1 MYDTA
6 FLAIEK
12 SNREVYFCSRKFKVS
27 NQFEPILRFKHING
41 MKRYILHSI
50 CAVAVCGTLLF
61 VACNGNSSKKAAT
74 GQSAPTEQADVL
86 EIDEL
91 LASADSLAGKTVTI
105 EGVCTHTCKHG
116 ARKIF
121 LMGSDDTQ
129 IIRVESGELGSFD
142 PQCVNRIVRV
152 TGTLDEQRV
161 DEAYLMAWEAQAKA
175 QTGERHGTTEAGCD
189 AEKAARQETA
199 NTVAERIADFRA
211 KIAARKAA
219 EGKDYLS
226 FYYVTATSY
235 EIEQ

>member
-1 MYDTA
+1 M
-6 FLAIEK
+6 
-12 SNREVYFCSRKFKVS
+12 
-27 NQFEPILRFKHING
+27 KHILL
-41 MKRYILHSI
+41 RAL
-50 CAVAVCGTLLF
+50 AVALACG
-61 VACNGNSSKKAAT
+61 ACASVSCGGNASTKAKT
-74 GQSAPTEQADVL
+74 RQTEAARPAAL

-91 LASADSLAGKTVTI
+91 LASAHSLAGKTVTI
-105 EGVCTHTCKHG
+105 EGVCTHTCRHG

-129 IIRVESGELGSFD
+129 TVRVESGELGSFD

-161 DEAYLMAWEAQAKA
+161 DEAYLAAWEEQTKA

-189 AEKAARQETA
+189 AEKAARQETGA
-199 NTVAERIADFRA
+199 TVAERIADFRA

>member
-1 MYDTA
+1 M
-6 FLAIEK
+6 
-12 SNREVYFCSRKFKVS
+12 
-27 NQFEPILRFKHING
+27 KHILL
-41 MKRYILHSI
+41 RAL
-50 CAVAVCGTLLF
+50 AVALACG
-61 VACNGNSSKKAAT
+61 ACASVSCGGNASTKAKT
-74 GQSAPTEQADVL
+74 RQTEAARPAAL

-105 EGVCTHTCKHG
+105 EGVCTHTCRHG

-129 IIRVESGELGSFD
+129 TVRVESGELGSFD

-161 DEAYLMAWEAQAKA
+161 DEAYLAAWEEQTKA

-189 AEKAARQETA
+189 AEKAARQETGA
-199 NTVAERIADFRA
+199 TVAERIAYFRA

>member
-1 MYDTA
+1 M
-6 FLAIEK
+6 
-12 SNREVYFCSRKFKVS
+12 
-27 NQFEPILRFKHING
+27 KHILL
-41 MKRYILHSI
+41 RAL
-50 CAVAVCGTLLF
+50 AVALACG
-61 VACNGNSSKKAAT
+61 ACASVSCGGNASTKAKT
-74 GQSAPTEQADVL
+74 RQTEAARPAAL

-105 EGVCTHTCKHG
+105 EGVCTHTCRHG

-129 IIRVESGELGSFD
+129 TVRVESGELGSFD

-152 TGTLDEQRV
+152 TGTLNEQRV
-161 DEAYLMAWEAQAKA
+161 DEAYLAAWEEQTKA

-189 AEKAARQETA
+189 AEKAARQETGA
-199 NTVAERIADFRA
+199 TVAERIADFRA

>member
-1 MYDTA
+1 M
-6 FLAIEK
+6 
-12 SNREVYFCSRKFKVS
+12 
-27 NQFEPILRFKHING
+27 KHILL
-41 MKRYILHSI
+41 RAL
-50 CAVAVCGTLLF
+50 AVALACG
-61 VACNGNSSKKAAT
+61 ACASVSCGGNASTKAKT
-74 GQSAPTEQADVL
+74 RQTEAARPAAL

-105 EGVCTHTCKHG
+105 EGVCTHTCRHG

-121 LMGSDDTQ
+121 LMDSDDTQ
-129 IIRVESGELGSFD
+129 TVRVESGELGSFD

-161 DEAYLMAWEAQAKA
+161 DEAYLAAWEEQTKA

-189 AEKAARQETA
+189 AEKAARQETGA
-199 NTVAERIADFRA
+199 TVAERIADFRA

>member
-1 MYDTA
+1 M
-6 FLAIEK
+6 
-12 SNREVYFCSRKFKVS
+12 
-27 NQFEPILRFKHING
+27 KHILL
-41 MKRYILHSI
+41 RAL
-50 CAVAVCGTLLF
+50 AVALACG
-61 VACNGNSSKKAAT
+61 ACASVSCGGNASTKANPR
-74 GQSAPTEQADVL
+74 QTEAARPAAL

-105 EGVCTHTCKHG
+105 EGVCTHTCRHG

-121 LMGSDDTQ
+121 FMGSDDTQ
-129 IIRVESGELGSFD
+129 TVRVESGELGSFD

-161 DEAYLMAWEAQAKA
+161 DEAYLAAWEEQTKA

-189 AEKAARQETA
+189 AEKAARQETGA
-199 NTVAERIADFRA
+199 TVAERIADFRA

-235 EIEQ
+235 EIGQ

>member
-1 MYDTA
+1 M
-6 FLAIEK
+6 
-12 SNREVYFCSRKFKVS
+12 
-27 NQFEPILRFKHING
+27 KHILL
-41 MKRYILHSI
+41 RAL
-50 CAVAVCGTLLF
+50 AVALACG
-61 VACNGNSSKKAAT
+61 ACASVSCGGNASTKAKT
-74 GQSAPTEQADVL
+74 RQTEAARPAAL

-105 EGVCTHTCKHG
+105 EGVCTHTCRHG

-129 IIRVESGELGSFD
+129 TVRVESGELGSFD

-161 DEAYLMAWEAQAKA
+161 DEAYLAAWEEQTKA

-189 AEKAARQETA
+189 AEKATRQETGA
-199 NTVAERIADFRA
+199 TVAERIADFRA

>member
-1 MYDTA
+1 M
-6 FLAIEK
+6 
-12 SNREVYFCSRKFKVS
+12 
-27 NQFEPILRFKHING
+27 KHILL
-41 MKRYILHSI
+41 RAL
-50 CAVAVCGTLLF
+50 AVALACG
-61 VACNGNSSKKAAT
+61 ACASVSCGGNASTKAKT
-74 GQSAPTEQADVL
+74 RQTEAARPAAL

-105 EGVCTHTCKHG
+105 EGVCTHTCRHG

-129 IIRVESGELGSFD
+129 TVRVESGELGSFD

-161 DEAYLMAWEAQAKA
+161 DEAYLAAWEEQTKA

-189 AEKAARQETA
+189 AEKAARQETGA
-199 NTVAERIADFRA
+199 TVAERIADFRA

-219 EGKDYLS
+219 EGKAYLS

>member
-1 MYDTA
+1 M
-6 FLAIEK
+6 
-12 SNREVYFCSRKFKVS
+12 
-27 NQFEPILRFKHING
+27 KHILL
-41 MKRYILHSI
+41 RAL
-50 CAVAVCGTLLF
+50 AVALACG
-61 VACNGNSSKKAAT
+61 ACASVSCGGNASTKAKT
-74 GQSAPTEQADVL
+74 RQTEAARPAAL

-105 EGVCTHTCKHG
+105 EGVCTHTCRHG

-129 IIRVESGELGSFD
+129 TVRVESGELGSFD

-161 DEAYLMAWEAQAKA
+161 DEAYLAAWEEQTKA

-189 AEKAARQETA
+189 AEKAARQETGA
-199 NTVAERIADFRA
+199 TFAERIADFRA

>member
-1 MYDTA
+1 M
-6 FLAIEK
+6 
-12 SNREVYFCSRKFKVS
+12 
-27 NQFEPILRFKHING
+27 KHILL
-41 MKRYILHSI
+41 RAL
-50 CAVAVCGTLLF
+50 AVALACG
-61 VACNGNSSKKAAT
+61 ACASVSCGGNASTKAKT
-74 GQSAPTEQADVL
+74 RQTEAARPAAL

-105 EGVCTHTCKHG
+105 EGVCTHTCRHG

-129 IIRVESGELGSFD
+129 TVRVESGELGSFD

-161 DEAYLMAWEAQAKA
+161 DEAYLAAWEEQTKA

-189 AEKAARQETA
+189 AEKAARQETGA
-199 NTVAERIADFRA
+199 TVAERIADFRA

-235 EIEQ
+235 EIGQ

>member
-1 MYDTA
+1 M
-6 FLAIEK
+6 
-12 SNREVYFCSRKFKVS
+12 
-27 NQFEPILRFKHING
+27 KHIL
-41 MKRYILHSI
+41 LHAL
-50 CAVAVCGTLLF
+50 AVALACG
-61 VACNGNSSKKAAT
+61 ACASVSCGGNASTKAKT
-74 GQSAPTEQADVL
+74 RQTEAARPAAL

-105 EGVCTHTCKHG
+105 EGVCTHTCRHG

-129 IIRVESGELGSFD
+129 TVRVESGELGSFD

-161 DEAYLMAWEAQAKA
+161 DEAYLAAWEEQTKA

-189 AEKAARQETA
+189 AEKAARQETGA
-199 NTVAERIADFRA
+199 TVAERIADFRA

>member
-1 MYDTA
+1 M
-6 FLAIEK
+6 
-12 SNREVYFCSRKFKVS
+12 
-27 NQFEPILRFKHING
+27 KHILL
-41 MKRYILHSI
+41 RAL
-50 CAVAVCGTLLF
+50 AVALACG
-61 VACNGNSSKKAAT
+61 ACASVSCGGNASTKAKT
-74 GQSAPTEQADVL
+74 RQTEAARPAAL

-105 EGVCTHTCKHG
+105 EGVCTHTCRHG

-121 LMGSDDTQ
+121 LIGSDDTQ
-129 IIRVESGELGSFD
+129 TVRVESGELGSFD

-161 DEAYLMAWEAQAKA
+161 DEAYLAAWEEQTKA

-189 AEKAARQETA
+189 AEKAARQETGA
-199 NTVAERIADFRA
+199 TVAERIADFRA

>member
-1 MYDTA
+1 M
-6 FLAIEK
+6 
-12 SNREVYFCSRKFKVS
+12 
-27 NQFEPILRFKHING
+27 KHILL
-41 MKRYILHSI
+41 RTL
-50 CAVAVCGTLLF
+50 AVALACG
-61 VACNGNSSKKAAT
+61 ACASVSCGGNASTKAKT
-74 GQSAPTEQADVL
+74 RQTEAARPAAL

-91 LASADSLAGKTVTI
+91 LASADSLAGKTDTI
-105 EGVCTHTCKHG
+105 EGVCTHTCRHG

-129 IIRVESGELGSFD
+129 TVRVESGELGSFD

-161 DEAYLMAWEAQAKA
+161 DEAYLAAWEEQTKA

-189 AEKAARQETA
+189 AEKAARQETGA
-199 NTVAERIADFRA
+199 TVAERIADFRA

>member
-1 MYDTA
+1 M
-6 FLAIEK
+6 
-12 SNREVYFCSRKFKVS
+12 
-27 NQFEPILRFKHING
+27 KHILL
-41 MKRYILHSI
+41 RAL
-50 CAVAVCGTLLF
+50 AVALACG
-61 VACNGNSSKKAAT
+61 ACASVSCGGNASTKAKT
-74 GQSAPTEQADVL
+74 RQTEAARPAAL

-105 EGVCTHTCKHG
+105 EGVCTHTCRHG

-129 IIRVESGELGSFD
+129 TVRVESGELGSFD

-161 DEAYLMAWEAQAKA
+161 DEAYLAAWEEQTKA

-189 AEKAARQETA
+189 AEKAARQETGA
-199 NTVAERIADFRA
+199 TVAERIADFRA

-226 FYYVTATSY
+226 FYYVSATSY
-235 EIEQ
+235 AIDQ

>member
-1 MYDTA
+1 M
-6 FLAIEK
+6 
-12 SNREVYFCSRKFKVS
+12 
-27 NQFEPILRFKHING
+27 KHILL
-41 MKRYILHSI
+41 RAL
-50 CAVAVCGTLLF
+50 AVALACG
-61 VACNGNSSKKAAT
+61 ACASVSCGGNASTKAKT
-74 GQSAPTEQADVL
+74 RQTEAARPAAL

-105 EGVCTHTCKHG
+105 EGVCTHTCRHG

-129 IIRVESGELGSFD
+129 TVRVESGELGSFD

-161 DEAYLMAWEAQAKA
+161 DEAYLAAWEEQTKA

-189 AEKAARQETA
+189 AEKAARQETGA
-199 NTVAERIADFRA
+199 TVVERIADFRA

>member
-1 MYDTA
+1 M
-6 FLAIEK
+6 
-12 SNREVYFCSRKFKVS
+12 
-27 NQFEPILRFKHING
+27 KHILL
-41 MKRYILHSI
+41 RAL
-50 CAVAVCGTLLF
+50 AVALACG
-61 VACNGNSSKKAAT
+61 ACASVSCGGNASTKAKT
-74 GQSAPTEQADVL
+74 RQTEAARPAAL

-91 LASADSLAGKTVTI
+91 LASADSLAGKTLTI
-105 EGVCTHTCKHG
+105 EGVCTHTCRHG

-129 IIRVESGELGSFD
+129 TVRVESGELGSFD

-161 DEAYLMAWEAQAKA
+161 DEAYLAAWEEQTKA

-189 AEKAARQETA
+189 AEKAARQETGA
-199 NTVAERIADFRA
+199 TVAERIADFRA

>member
-1 MYDTA
+1 M
-6 FLAIEK
+6 
-12 SNREVYFCSRKFKVS
+12 
-27 NQFEPILRFKHING
+27 KHILL
-41 MKRYILHSI
+41 RAL
-50 CAVAVCGTLLF
+50 AVALACG
-61 VACNGNSSKKAAT
+61 ACASVSCGGNASTKAKT
-74 GQSAPTEQADVL
+74 RQTEAARPAAL

-105 EGVCTHTCKHG
+105 EGVCTHTCRHG

-129 IIRVESGELGSFD
+129 TVRVESGELGSFD

-161 DEAYLMAWEAQAKA
+161 DEAYLAAWEEQTKA
-175 QTGERHGTTEAGCD
+175 QTGERNGTTEAGCD
-189 AEKAARQETA
+189 AEKAARQETGA
-199 NTVAERIADFRA
+199 TVAERIADFRA

>member
-1 MYDTA
+1 M
-6 FLAIEK
+6 
-12 SNREVYFCSRKFKVS
+12 
-27 NQFEPILRFKHING
+27 KHILL
-41 MKRYILHSI
+41 RAL
-50 CAVAVCGTLLF
+50 AVALACG
-61 VACNGNSSKKAAT
+61 ACASVSCGGNASTKAKT
-74 GQSAPTEQADVL
+74 RQTEAARPAAL

-105 EGVCTHTCKHG
+105 EGVCTHTCRHG

-129 IIRVESGELGSFD
+129 TVRVESGELGSFD

-152 TGTLDEQRV
+152 TGTL
-161 DEAYLMAWEAQAKA
+161 
-175 QTGERHGTTEAGCD
+175 GERHGTTEAGCD
-189 AEKAARQETA
+189 AEKAARQETGA
-199 NTVAERIADFRA
+199 TVAERIADFRA

>member
-1 MYDTA
+1 M
-6 FLAIEK
+6 
-12 SNREVYFCSRKFKVS
+12 
-27 NQFEPILRFKHING
+27 KHILL
-41 MKRYILHSI
+41 RAL
-50 CAVAVCGTLLF
+50 AVALACG
-61 VACNGNSSKKAAT
+61 ACASVSCGGNASTKAKT
-74 GQSAPTEQADVL
+74 RQTEAARPAAL

-105 EGVCTHTCKHG
+105 EGVCTHTCRHG

-129 IIRVESGELGSFD
+129 TVRVESGELGSFD

-161 DEAYLMAWEAQAKA
+161 DAAYLAAWEEQTTA

-189 AEKAARQETA
+189 AEKAARQETGA
-199 NTVAERIADFRA
+199 TVAERIADFRA

>member
-1 MYDTA
+1 M
-6 FLAIEK
+6 
-12 SNREVYFCSRKFKVS
+12 
-27 NQFEPILRFKHING
+27 KHILL
-41 MKRYILHSI
+41 RAL
-50 CAVAVCGTLLF
+50 AVALACG
-61 VACNGNSSKKAAT
+61 ACASVSCGGNASTKAKT
-74 GQSAPTEQADVL
+74 WQTEAARPAAL

-105 EGVCTHTCKHG
+105 EGVCTHTCRHG

-129 IIRVESGELGSFD
+129 TVRVESGELGSFD

-161 DEAYLMAWEAQAKA
+161 DEAYLAAWEEQTKA

-189 AEKAARQETA
+189 AEKAARQETGA
-199 NTVAERIADFRA
+199 TVAERIADFRA

>member
-1 MYDTA
+1 M
-6 FLAIEK
+6 
-12 SNREVYFCSRKFKVS
+12 
-27 NQFEPILRFKHING
+27 KHILL
-41 MKRYILHSI
+41 RAL
-50 CAVAVCGTLLF
+50 AVALACG
-61 VACNGNSSKKAAT
+61 ACASVSCGGNASTKAKT
-74 GQSAPTEQADVL
+74 RQTEAARPAAL

-105 EGVCTHTCKHG
+105 EGVCTHTCRHG

-129 IIRVESGELGSFD
+129 TVRVESGELGSFD

-161 DEAYLMAWEAQAKA
+161 DEAYLAAWEEQTKA

-189 AEKAARQETA
+189 AENAARQETGA
-199 NTVAERIADFRA
+199 TVAERIADFRA

>member
-1 MYDTA
+1 M
-6 FLAIEK
+6 
-12 SNREVYFCSRKFKVS
+12 
-27 NQFEPILRFKHING
+27 KHILL
-41 MKRYILHSI
+41 RAL
-50 CAVAVCGTLLF
+50 AVALACG
-61 VACNGNSSKKAAT
+61 ACASVSCGGNASTKAKT
-74 GQSAPTEQADVL
+74 RQTEAARPAAL

-91 LASADSLAGKTVTI
+91 LASADSLAGKTVTL
-105 EGVCTHTCKHG
+105 EGVCTHTCRHG

-129 IIRVESGELGSFD
+129 TVRVESGELGSFD

-161 DEAYLMAWEAQAKA
+161 DEAYLAAWEEQTKA

-189 AEKAARQETA
+189 AEKAARQETGA
-199 NTVAERIADFRA
+199 TVAERIADFRA

>member
-1 MYDTA
+1 M
-6 FLAIEK
+6 
-12 SNREVYFCSRKFKVS
+12 
-27 NQFEPILRFKHING
+27 KHILL
-41 MKRYILHSI
+41 RAL
-50 CAVAVCGTLLF
+50 AVALACG
-61 VACNGNSSKKAAT
+61 ACASVSCGGNASTKAKT
-74 GQSAPTEQADVL
+74 RQTEAARPAAL

-105 EGVCTHTCKHG
+105 EGVCTHTCRHG

-129 IIRVESGELGSFD
+129 TVRVESGELGSFD
-142 PQCVNRIVRV
+142 PQCVNRIMRV

-161 DEAYLMAWEAQAKA
+161 DEAYLAAWEEQTKA

-189 AEKAARQETA
+189 AEKAARQETGA
-199 NTVAERIADFRA
+199 TVAERIADFRA

>member
-1 MYDTA
+1 M
-6 FLAIEK
+6 
-12 SNREVYFCSRKFKVS
+12 
-27 NQFEPILRFKHING
+27 KHILL
-41 MKRYILHSI
+41 RAL
-50 CAVAVCGTLLF
+50 AVALACG
-61 VACNGNSSKKAAT
+61 ACASVSCGGNASTKAKT
-74 GQSAPTEQADVL
+74 RQTEAARPAAL

-105 EGVCTHTCKHG
+105 EGVCTHTCRHG

-129 IIRVESGELGSFD
+129 TVRVESGELGSFD

-161 DEAYLMAWEAQAKA
+161 DEAYLVAWEEQTKA

-189 AEKAARQETA
+189 AEKAARQETGA
-199 NTVAERIADFRA
+199 TVAERIADFRA

>member
-1 MYDTA
+1 M
-6 FLAIEK
+6 
-12 SNREVYFCSRKFKVS
+12 
-27 NQFEPILRFKHING
+27 KHILL
-41 MKRYILHSI
+41 RAL
-50 CAVAVCGTLLF
+50 AVALACG
-61 VACNGNSSKKAAT
+61 ACASVSCGGNASTKAKT
-74 GQSAPTEQADVL
+74 RQTEAARPAAL

-105 EGVCTHTCKHG
+105 EGVCTHTCRHG

-129 IIRVESGELGSFD
+129 TVRVESGELGSFD

-152 TGTLDEQRV
+152 SGTLDEQRV
-161 DEAYLMAWEAQAKA
+161 DEAYLAAWEEQTKA

-189 AEKAARQETA
+189 AEKAARQETGA
-199 NTVAERIADFRA
+199 TVAERIADFRA

>member
-1 MYDTA
+1 M
-6 FLAIEK
+6 
-12 SNREVYFCSRKFKVS
+12 
-27 NQFEPILRFKHING
+27 KHILL
-41 MKRYILHSI
+41 RAL
-50 CAVAVCGTLLF
+50 AVALACG
-61 VACNGNSSKKAAT
+61 ACASVSCGGNASTKAKT
-74 GQSAPTEQADVL
+74 RQTEAARPAAL

-105 EGVCTHTCKHG
+105 EGVCTHTCRHG

-129 IIRVESGELGSFD
+129 TVRVESGELGSFD

-161 DEAYLMAWEAQAKA
+161 DEAYLAAWEE
-175 QTGERHGTTEAGCD
+175 QTKEAGCD
-189 AEKAARQETA
+189 AEKAARQETGA
-199 NTVAERIADFRA
+199 TVAERIADFRA
-211 KIAARKAA
+211 KIAARKAV

>member
-1 MYDTA
+1 M
-6 FLAIEK
+6 
-12 SNREVYFCSRKFKVS
+12 
-27 NQFEPILRFKHING
+27 KHILL
-41 MKRYILHSI
+41 RAL
-50 CAVAVCGTLLF
+50 AVALACG
-61 VACNGNSSKKAAT
+61 ACASVSCGGNASTNAKTRQTEAARP
-74 GQSAPTEQADVL
+74 AAL

-105 EGVCTHTCKHG
+105 EGVCTHTCRHG

-129 IIRVESGELGSFD
+129 TVRVESGELGSFD
-142 PQCVNRIVRV
+142 PQCGNRIVRV

-161 DEAYLMAWEAQAKA
+161 DEAYLAAWEEQTKA

-189 AEKAARQETA
+189 AEKAARQETGA
-199 NTVAERIADFRA
+199 TVAERIADFRA

>member
-1 MYDTA
+1 M
-6 FLAIEK
+6 
-12 SNREVYFCSRKFKVS
+12 
-27 NQFEPILRFKHING
+27 KHILL
-41 MKRYILHSI
+41 RAL
-50 CAVAVCGTLLF
+50 AVALACG
-61 VACNGNSSKKAAT
+61 ACASVSCGGNASTKAKT
-74 GQSAPTEQADVL
+74 RQTEAAL

-105 EGVCTHTCKHG
+105 EGVCTHTCRHG

-129 IIRVESGELGSFD
+129 TVRVESGELGSFD

-161 DEAYLMAWEAQAKA
+161 DEAYLAAWEEQTKA

-189 AEKAARQETA
+189 AEKAARQETGA
-199 NTVAERIADFRA
+199 TVAERIADFRA
-211 KIAARKAA
+211 KIAARKAV

>member
-1 MYDTA
+1 M
-6 FLAIEK
+6 
-12 SNREVYFCSRKFKVS
+12 
-27 NQFEPILRFKHING
+27 KHILL
-41 MKRYILHSI
+41 RAL
-50 CAVAVCGTLLF
+50 AVALACG
-61 VACNGNSSKKAAT
+61 ACASVSCGGNASTKAKT
-74 GQSAPTEQADVL
+74 RQTEAARPAAL

-105 EGVCTHTCKHG
+105 EGVCTHTCRHG

-129 IIRVESGELGSFD
+129 TVRVQSGELGSFD

-161 DEAYLMAWEAQAKA
+161 DEAYLTAWEEQTKA

-189 AEKAARQETA
+189 AEKAARQETGA
-199 NTVAERIADFRA
+199 TVAERIADFRA

>member
-1 MYDTA
+1 M
-6 FLAIEK
+6 
-12 SNREVYFCSRKFKVS
+12 
-27 NQFEPILRFKHING
+27 KHILL
-41 MKRYILHSI
+41 RAL
-50 CAVAVCGTLLF
+50 AVALACG
-61 VACNGNSSKKAAT
+61 ACASVSCGGNASTKAT
-74 GQSAPTEQADVL
+74 TWQTEAARPAAL

-105 EGVCTHTCKHG
+105 EGVCTHTCRHG

-129 IIRVESGELGSFD
+129 TVRVESGELGSFD

-161 DEAYLMAWEAQAKA
+161 DEAYLAAWEEQTKA

-189 AEKAARQETA
+189 AEKAARQETGA
-199 NTVAERIADFRA
+199 TVAERIADFRA

>member
-1 MYDTA
+1 M
-6 FLAIEK
+6 
-12 SNREVYFCSRKFKVS
+12 
-27 NQFEPILRFKHING
+27 KHILL
-41 MKRYILHSI
+41 RAL
-50 CAVAVCGTLLF
+50 AVALACG
-61 VACNGNSSKKAAT
+61 ACASVSCGGNASTKAKT
-74 GQSAPTEQADVL
+74 RQTEAARPAAL

-105 EGVCTHTCKHG
+105 EGVCTHTCRHG

-129 IIRVESGELGSFD
+129 TVRVESGELGSFD

-161 DEAYLMAWEAQAKA
+161 DEAYLAAWEEPDEGADRRTA
-175 QTGERHGTTEAGCD
+175 RHDRGRLRRREGRTAGD
-189 AEKAARQETA
+189 GRHRRGAL
-199 NTVAERIADFRA
+199 ADFRA

>member
-1 MYDTA
+1 M
-6 FLAIEK
+6 
-12 SNREVYFCSRKFKVS
+12 
-27 NQFEPILRFKHING
+27 KHILL
-41 MKRYILHSI
+41 RAL
-50 CAVAVCGTLLF
+50 AVALACG
-61 VACNGNSSKKAAT
+61 ACASVSCGGNASTKAKT
-74 GQSAPTEQADVL
+74 RQTEAARPAAL

-105 EGVCTHTCKHG
+105 EGVCTHTCRHG

-129 IIRVESGELGSFD
+129 TVRVESGELGSFD

-161 DEAYLMAWEAQAKA
+161 DEAYLAAWGEQTKA

-189 AEKAARQETA
+189 AEKAARQETGA
-199 NTVAERIADFRA
+199 TVAERIADFRA

>member
-1 MYDTA
+1 M
-6 FLAIEK
+6 
-12 SNREVYFCSRKFKVS
+12 
-27 NQFEPILRFKHING
+27 KHILL
-41 MKRYILHSI
+41 RAL
-50 CAVAVCGTLLF
+50 AVALACG
-61 VACNGNSSKKAAT
+61 ACASVSCGGNASTKAKT
-74 GQSAPTEQADVL
+74 RQTEAARPAAL

-105 EGVCTHTCKHG
+105 EGVCTHTCRHG
-116 ARKIF
+116 ACKIF

-129 IIRVESGELGSFD
+129 TVRVESGELGSFD

-161 DEAYLMAWEAQAKA
+161 DEAYLAAWEEQTKA

-189 AEKAARQETA
+189 AEKAARQETGA
-199 NTVAERIADFRA
+199 TVAERIADFRA

>member
-1 MYDTA
+1 M
-6 FLAIEK
+6 
-12 SNREVYFCSRKFKVS
+12 
-27 NQFEPILRFKHING
+27 KHILL
-41 MKRYILHSI
+41 RAL
-50 CAVAVCGTLLF
+50 AVALACG
-61 VACNGNSSKKAAT
+61 ACASVSCGGNASTKAKT
-74 GQSAPTEQADVL
+74 RQTEAARPAAL

-105 EGVCTHTCKHG
+105 EGVCTHTCRHG

-129 IIRVESGELGSFD
+129 TVRVESGELGSFD

-161 DEAYLMAWEAQAKA
+161 DEAYLAAWEEQTKA

-189 AEKAARQETA
+189 AEKAARQETGA
-199 NTVAERIADFRA
+199 TVAECIADFRA